1 VPLRERLAT
10 GWPGRSSSAQACPGS
25 PLSHALLVY
34 DASVVAKAGDA
45 GCRGLV
51 SEDFQHGRCFGSLVV
66 ENAFRRTAA
75 SP

>member
-1 VPLRERLAT
+1 
-10 GWPGRSSSAQACPGS
+10 
-25 PLSHALLVY
+25 LVH
-34 DASVVAKAGDA
+34 DASGVAKAEDA

-51 SEDFQHGRCFGSLVV
+51 SEDFQHGRRFGSLVV